1 MSIGAR
7 AGRSR
12 PLVVTI
18 SRVPIFYE
26 AVAGLL
32 RDRATVHALKPVG
45 RDTEVVLRAIDP
57 DAVIVDNLQDAQA
70 AAESALEQGFPIV
83 HVSSED
89 SVLRVLGPSGCWS
102 EQGLPPMGSEAFWN
116 ILRTTT
122 LGAG

>member
-1 MSIGAR
+1 M
-7 AGRSR
+7 
-12 PLVVTI
+12 VTI
-18 SRVPIFYE
+18 SSVPIFYE
-26 AVAGLL
+26 AVAGSL
-32 RDRATVHALKPVG
+32 RDRAAVQALKPVG

-57 DAVIVDNLQDAQA
+57 DAVVVDNLQDAQA
-70 AAESALEQGFPIV
+70 ATESALEQGFPIV
-83 HVSSED
+83 HVSSEN